1 MRLTFCFFLQVGRL
15 VVVVIDALRADFVLD
30 QKDGGGRPKISW
42 LTEALESGDGRAWVA
57 RASPPTV
64 TLPRFQP
71 ILSLTPQVPTH
82 PTPSFL
88 FTCHC
93 RIKALTTGR
102 ISSFADVVR
111 NANPLVRGRWL
122 DRNPSVFLAFGQK
135 GSACLYDIHRHLSQ
149 VRNIASE
156 KLEGDSIIKRW
167 GSSNR

>member
-1 MRLTFCFFLQVGRL
+1 M
-15 VVVVIDALRADFVLD
+15 VVIDALRADFVLD
-30 QKDGGGRPKISW
+30 PKANGVRPKISW

-71 ILSLTPQVPTH
+71 H
-82 PTPSFL
+82 PFFNSPGPPSPSNPHFL
-88 FTCHC
+88 FNCHC

-111 NANPLVRGRWL
+111 NANPLVRGRWP

-135 GSACLYDIHRHLSQ
+135 ASACLYEIHRHLSQ

-156 KLEGDSIIKRW
+156 KLEGDSLIKRW